1 MRTDLKR
8 IKLLFKSKT
17 QPANS
22 SSCRGGDEWHNTE
35 VNGRMYS
42 AETEIADLVEKH
54 LQTGTKLGGPAGAMG
69 PLNSK
74 KKKKN
79 LLAPTNKF
87 FWPLA
92 PTHKSFWLRPY
103 LQTQKKKTRMRGGG

>member
-74 KKKKN
+74 KKKKK
-79 LLAPTNKF
+79 LIGPYQQIFLAP
-87 FWPLA
+87 
-92 PTHKSFWLRPY
+92 SPY
-103 LQTQKKKTRMRGGG
+103 P